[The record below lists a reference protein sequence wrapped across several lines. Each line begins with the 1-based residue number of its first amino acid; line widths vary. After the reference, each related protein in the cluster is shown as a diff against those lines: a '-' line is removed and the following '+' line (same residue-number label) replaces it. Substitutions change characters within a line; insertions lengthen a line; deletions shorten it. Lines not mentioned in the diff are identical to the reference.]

1 MSKNELSRE
10 QYRWSLLGI
19 GCSVLLFTLDL
30 SIVNVALPTLT
41 KDLKTDFPTIQ
52 WVVLSYL
59 LVVATLL
66 PGAARAGD
74 LYDKKKLYMGG
85 LALFT
90 AASLLC
96 ALVPTVELLIAA
108 RALQGLGAVFV
119 SALGIAIV
127 TAIAPNAERG
137 KAIGTVGGLISIGV
151 AIGPSL
157 GGFLIAWLSWHWI
170 FLVNVP
176 LGVMCLMLLQRHLP
190 SLPPAESQRTSF
202 DYIGLLTLASSV
214 IALDLGMN
222 FIQREGVGSESALK
236 LLVGSMVLLIFL
248 LWWETRH
255 PSPIISL
262 DLFRNPTFSLG
273 LILGLTVFIVLSGSL
288 FLMPFYLETALGY
301 GTLKVGLLMAVAPV
315 AAGIISPFAGIVADR
330 LGERP
335 VSVIGLLLLSGGCF
349 LISGFNQEMTEWRY
363 ALAYLPFGLGIG
375 IFQSPNNSSIMGAAP
390 PERTGTASGL
400 LSLSRTLGQSL
411 GLPLTA
417 TVFVLVATQGSA
429 HTFAIDSMGGEALV
443 KGIEGTF
450 RPAAFLML
458 GAAILAGS
466 SLLSKTHRKPMSE
479 PSK

>member
-1 MSKNELSRE
+1 M
-10 QYRWSLLGI
+10 
-19 GCSVLLFTLDL
+19 LLFTLDL

-66 PGAARAGD
+66 PGAARLGD

-85 LALFT
+85 LAVFT

-127 TAIAPNAERG
+127 TAVAPKAERG

-157 GGFLIAWLSWHWI
+157 GGVLIAWLSWHWI

-176 LGVMCLMLLQRHLP
+176 LGAMSLMLLKRHLP
-190 SLPPAESQRTSF
+190 SLPPTPESKKASF
-202 DYIGLLTLASSV
+202 DYLGLLTLASSV

-222 FIQREGVGSESALK
+222 LIQREGAGSENAWR
-236 LLVGSMVLLIFL
+236 LLIGSVALLIFL

-255 PSPIISL
+255 PSPVISL
-262 DLFRNPTFSLG
+262 DLFRNSTFSLG
-273 LILGLTVFIVLSGSL
+273 LILALFVFIVLSGSL

-301 GTLKVGLLMAVAPV
+301 ETLKVGLLMAVAPI
-315 AAGIISPFAGIVADR
+315 AAGLISPFAGSVADR
-330 LGERP
+330 FGERP
-335 VSVIGLLLLSGGCF
+335 VSVVGLLLLSVGCF
-349 LISGFNQEMTEWRY
+349 LISGFNEDMTEWRY
-363 ALAYLPFGLGIG
+363 ALSYLPFGLGIG

-417 TVFVLVATQGSA
+417 TAFVLVATQGSA
-429 HTFAIDSMGGEALV
+429 HTFDIESMSGVALV
-443 KGIEGTF
+443 RGIEGTF
-450 RPAAFLML
+450 RPAGWLML
-458 GAAILAGS
+458 AAALLAGS
-466 SLLSKTHRKPMSE
+466 SLLFQRDGEPRGQRRK
-479 PSK
+479 